1 MEQVVPRSRQE
12 IVMERQ
18 DFLSE
23 AMFTESFGD
32 ALRAAIKIEF
42 GTQKA
47 FAEALFVDKSR
58 ISQLISGRE
67 IPSPQTLESLLK
79 AFTDWSL
86 RERVYA
92 AWTRACQTLPDIDE
106 LMDAGAAIIGQIRK
120 LIDSGQPIKALKLA
134 YKRRAAEPF
143 TSKLWLELSEEI
155 VEGHLKLRE
164 YGTALRQLA
173 LIKSRAAELHDMG
186 GVVTASW
193 MSASAFRALDMS
205 TDPLALQAEQDANAA
220 FASWKPVTEED
231 RALKDNRYTALA
243 RDFGLGILHRSGF
256 QPLDQAQYEL
266 ARGAVDKS
274 MTKLDSTAIELA
286 GKQVLLRLELAAGH
300 VFKAEE
306 ILEELVSKNPA
317 SSSHEAAKLDQVRAE
332 ILLARG
338 QREEAIE
345 LLESLSRNTLSR
357 MNLHLQGRLQRTL
370 AMAVLKKR

>member
-1 MEQVVPRSRQE
+1 MA
-12 IVMERQ
+12 RQ

-32 ALRAAIKIEF
+32 ALRSAIKIEF

-106 LMDAGAAIIGQIRK
+106 LMDAGAAIIGQIRR

-173 LIKSRAAELHDMG
+173 LIKSRAAELHDLG